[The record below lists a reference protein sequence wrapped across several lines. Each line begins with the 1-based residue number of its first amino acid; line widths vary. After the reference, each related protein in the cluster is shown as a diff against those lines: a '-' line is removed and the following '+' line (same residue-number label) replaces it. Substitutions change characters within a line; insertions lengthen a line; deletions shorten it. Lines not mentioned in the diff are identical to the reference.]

1 MRCKFVLSDISEETI
16 AGENGYDIFEPI
28 VALEIDGKNVFELLR
43 IDGVK
48 SAVIMP
54 SRERFIQKTLKLIEN
69 PSKKD
74 GGTHDYWLL
83 GTGFGFRVRTKVRM
97 LDLFLRVEGAWGPTQ
112 GVNSP
117 QTVHIGTV
125 LMNEWVESIVAL
137 SRTLSDLFHRLNPET
152 YHDALFQKDEA
163 RLSLLEKWLS
173 SGRNL

>member
-1 MRCKFVLSDISEETI
+1 MRCKFILSDISEETI

-54 SRERFIQKTLKLIEN
+54 SKERFIQKTLKLIEN
-69 PSKKD
+69 PSKND
-74 GGTHDYWLL
+74 GSTHEYWLL
-83 GTGFGFRVRTKVRM
+83 GTGFGFRVQTKGRM
-97 LDLFLRVEGAWGPTQ
+97 LDLFLRVEGKWGPTQ

-125 LMNEWVESIVAL
+125 SVNEWVESIVAL
-137 SRTLSDLFHRLNPET
+137 SRTQRFVSSPEP
-152 YHDALFQKDEA
+152 
-163 RLSLLEKWLS
+163 
-173 SGRNL
+173 